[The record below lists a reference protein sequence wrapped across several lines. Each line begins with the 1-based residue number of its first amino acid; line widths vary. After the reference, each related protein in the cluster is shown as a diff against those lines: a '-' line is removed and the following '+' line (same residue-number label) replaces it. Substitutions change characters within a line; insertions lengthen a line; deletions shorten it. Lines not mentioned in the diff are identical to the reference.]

1 MVSKLKNAKTGML
14 LMSVLALAG
23 CAGQAVKHRYA
34 EMTPA
39 DVMAKSHITPSDSEK
54 LLLRQHL
61 ADHYPQSAEGMY
73 AKAYMAYKNG
83 NSDLEKELSG
93 KMLKAYPES
102 ADINHYQIFMGD
114 LDDQLKA
121 VRKGIAEHADFLS
134 HNFVI
139 ALADKYIENTKKL
152 KIKDFIKEIDALE
165 KKSGPDVYVYDYVRG
180 MVERSINKD
189 NGKAV
194 AYYASALEKKGAL
207 ARTSLWKDY
216 FKYKYTDLYKEKEKK
231 AYIAEVNKSVE
242 KVQKS
247 KLSQLEKSVISHNLY
262 KQLAEKMQDESRYLS
277 NKFFEKANSYYFT
290 IEAISAIRTNYIRQ
304 KREGKIKYLLESAVK
319 KLPNNPDANGLLGL
333 EYADVYEYEKARE
346 YYKKAIKYSVTDADK
361 RHYVS
366 NYSRKVLFP
375 MYKPLEAERLI
386 EKYSKESNDRSEKML
401 KLRAEAFYYAGKP
414 DMAKDVLE
422 DITTGIDKD
431 SWSRSIKSAHALLDD
446 YIKRSRVEKNT
457 KQIKSKVKDKNPTV
471 LATTAVNADWVAMSP
486 DGKHF
491 LGSDESSDYML
502 WDAEGL
508 NVIDVFNDV
517 ILNHDYVK
525 YMTKPV
531 YSPDG
536 RYIAYV
542 SEFKDDKG
550 HVALIYDLKE
560 RRFSHQLPM
569 IKKTSAIAW
578 SADSTEIVIW
588 NYGRLIKYS
597 LGDKEIIAQGAVL
610 GQDGADIMKWTA
622 DGKYLALLERSAR
635 GSIRIYDAET
645 LNQLHRLDQVSWAH
659 ALGVSKDGRY
669 IFSADNRYKL
679 HRWDTAN
686 NFEHKEIKIPVLG
699 RLIKPHPIK
708 KEILINDWSDT
719 NKLLTVD
726 YEKFEVTNT
735 QPTGSAELRI
745 HYIGDGKKILAV
757 NVEDDQ
763 YEIYDSS
770 TLKLIETYKGQS
782 AVVNGGAYA
791 NTALNQLVVWD
802 QEGLNVWS
810 VETGK
815 KVHQWKGEFKSV
827 MKDSTNM
834 NLLYAIVEDKE
845 SKILGLKK
853 YDLRDFKSTFMKTLN
868 IKVDV
873 WGVQGDNIILAG
885 HGKAFYSRDVPLEGV
900 VKIVNTKSNKTKSIS
915 VPFMTRPLTRLE
927 RYGRGVFSLKKAN
940 FKHVAVSADMKHVAL
955 NTIWSV
961 RWKGSVEE
969 SEFTRVFNI
978 ETGKEINRI
987 KKVGALLFKNNNEL
1001 AVSNNGKVKKGVPV
1015 YSVKTGQR
1023 VGLLEEGFNESV
1035 VTAHKDWKSEVE
1047 FESRNLKVEVG
1058 NSNRMLFKN
1067 RSNEKQV
1074 LTIVAKRKNEWIAYL
1089 PGGEYTASENGDQ
1102 KVSWRVGNTVLQ
1114 AEEVKMKYKK
1124 EDIIKQTLRYTI
1136 SDR

>member
-83 NSDLEKELSG
+83 NSDLEKELAG

-726 YEKFEVTNT
+726 YEKFEITNT

-745 HYIGDGKKILAV
+745 HYIADGKKILAV

-770 TLKLIETYKGQS
+770 TLKLIETYKGLS
-782 AVVNGGAYA
+782 AVANGGVYA
-791 NTALNQLVVWD
+791 NTAMNQLVVWD

-810 VETGK
+810 VKTGK
-815 KVHQWKGEFKSV
+815 KLHQWKGEVKSAT
-827 MKDSTNM
+827 KDSSNS
-834 NLLYAIVEDKE
+834 NILYAIVKDEVSE
-845 SKILGLKK
+845 KIQLNK
-853 YDLRDFKSTFMKTLN
+853 YDLRTFKSEHILVVTFD
-868 IKVDV
+868 VDE
-873 WGVQGDNIILAG
+873 WGVDDKNIILSGAERKSYYRPSKDG
-885 HGKAFYSRDVPLEGV
+885 TVM
-900 VKIVNTKSNKTKSIS
+900 IVNKETHNIKKVKLKIMS
-915 VPFMTRPLTRLE
+915 RPLNRME
-927 RYGRGVFSLKKAN
+927 RYGHVPFRLYKAII
-940 FKHVAVSADMKHVAL
+940 KHLAMSPDEKTIAVSTAWSSGWKRRLETSTVTRIIEVA
-955 NTIWSV
+955 S
-961 RWKGSVEE
+961 
-969 SEFTRVFNI
+969 
-978 ETGKEINRI
+978 GKEIKRI
-987 KKVGALLFKNNNEL
+987 EKVGALLFKSNNEL
-1001 AVSNNGKVKKGVPV
+1001 VIANSNKVKEGSPV
-1015 YSVKTGQR
+1015 YSIKTGKR
-1023 VGLLEEGFNESV
+1023 TGKLEKGLDEAVVDGHKSWQEE
-1035 VTAHKDWKSEVE
+1035 AE
-1047 FESRNLKVEVG
+1047 FETQNLRVKVG
-1058 NSNRMLFKN
+1058 NDNKIIFKN
-1067 RSNEKQV
+1067 RTNDKHV
-1074 LTIVAKRKNEWIAYL
+1074 LTIVAKRNNEWIAYL
-1089 PGGEYTASENGDQ
+1089 PSGEYTASENGDKRVNWKTGD
-1102 KVSWRVGNTVLQ
+1102 KVLTAKDAKN
-1114 AEEVKMKYKK
+1114 KYKK
-1124 EDIIKQTLRYTI
+1124 EDVIKQTLRYTR